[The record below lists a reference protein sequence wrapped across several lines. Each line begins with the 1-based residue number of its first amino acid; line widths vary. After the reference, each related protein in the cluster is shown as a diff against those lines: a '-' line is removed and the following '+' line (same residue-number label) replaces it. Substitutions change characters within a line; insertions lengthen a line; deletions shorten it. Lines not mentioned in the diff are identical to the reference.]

1 MGHPRVSSLPA
12 ENETHLWRL
21 RLDVAAAEVARLLES
36 LSSDERRRASRLR
49 FGRDRYRFVVGR
61 GRLREVLATYVD
73 AAPAQVV
80 FAYGPRGK
88 PRLGGLRTGDL
99 RFSLSHTGDDALIA
113 ITRGREVGV
122 DLESVRPDAL
132 GETEASLFLSP
143 SERRVIDGLPAAER
157 TRALFTR
164 WVQKEAYAKARG
176 DGLALDLQAIE
187 VSACRGWDIRTL
199 DAGPGF
205 AAALAVE
212 WGFGGPEVWGPHVQ
226 RSRGQV
232 TTIRDERRAG
242 HEGGIVRREEQHRA
256 RDLHRLGH
264 AAQRVHLR

>member
-1 MGHPRVSSLPA
+1 MMPPGVSPLPA
-12 ENETHLWRL
+12 EGGTHLWRL
-21 RLDVAAAEVARLLES
+21 RIDVEAAGLARLAES
-36 LSSDERRRASRLR
+36 LSADEHRRARRLR
-49 FGRDRYRFVVGR
+49 FGRDRHRYVAGR

-73 AAPAQVV
+73 TAPAQVV

-88 PRLGGLRTGDL
+88 PRLGGLRACDL

-122 DLESVRPDAL
+122 DLESIRPELL

-143 SERRVIDGLPAAER
+143 SERRLIDRLPAAER
-157 TRALFTR
+157 TRALFTL
-164 WVQKEAYAKARG
+164 WVQKEAYAKALG

-187 VSACRGWDIRTL
+187 ISACSGWDVRTL

-212 WGFGGPEVWGPHVQ
+212 RGLGPHGR

-232 TTIRDERRAG
+232 TTIRDERRPG
-242 HEGGIVRREEQHRA
+242 HEGGVVRREEEHRA
-256 RDLHRLGH
+256 RDLHRLRH
-264 AAQRVHLR
+264 APQRVHLC